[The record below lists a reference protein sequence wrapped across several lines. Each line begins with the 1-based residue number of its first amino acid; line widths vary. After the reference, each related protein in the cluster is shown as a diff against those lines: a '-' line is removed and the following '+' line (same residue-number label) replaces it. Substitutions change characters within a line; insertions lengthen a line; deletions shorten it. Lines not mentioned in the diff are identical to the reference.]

1 MFIIYY
7 LTNLF
12 LFAFVLTKKYN
23 KIKAIEDHFYHKV
36 IKAKCTEAVAGRCSI
51 QKVWGQQLINPNL
64 CVCVCVCVWEA
75 YNLTA
80 LCPHPYWSSLNPI
93 QYGHFLG
100 CTQIGGGP
108 KRPLLPKTYQRY
120 PTMMNLGTVL
130 SYVNKIQKLSES
142 RDTPPEFCWNQ
153 YLFTGN
159 QQILLYQ

>member
-1 MFIIYY
+1 MFIICY

-64 CVCVCVCVWEA
+64 CVCVCVCVCVWEG
-75 YNLTA
+75 YNFTA
-80 LCPHPYWSSLNPI
+80 FCTHPYWSSLNPI

-100 CTQIGGGP
+100 CTQMGGGP
-108 KRPLLPKTYQRY
+108 KSLLLPKTYQTY
-120 PTMMNLGTVL
+120 PTMMNLAQL
-130 SYVNKIQKLSES
+130 
-142 RDTPPEFCWNQ
+142 
-153 YLFTGN
+153 YLT
-159 QQILLYQ
+159 